1 MSKTLKYTKITSSM
15 YLGYTDEV
23 EEFGED
29 FEYEVDDKD
38 LIEAFAY
45 IIYDN
50 YFNGKEMREYQ
61 SFYSQALQGLKS
73 FLKDHDYMLDDLCE
87 YYEEEILEY
96 FKDEAMDSYER

>member
-15 YLGYTDEV
+15 YLEGTDEV

-38 LIEAFAY
+38 LIEAFAH
-45 IIYDN
+45 IIYDCH
-50 YFNGKEMREYQ
+50 FNGKEMKEYQ

-73 FLKDHDYMLDDLCE
+73 FLEDNDYLLDDLFE
-87 YYEEEILEY
+87 RYEEEILEY
-96 FKDEAMDSYER
+96 FKDEAMDCYER